1 MQFGKSEIVFHNFGF
16 FCISPACNFYIS
28 ISLNNESF
36 ETEKKTDCSRA
47 KPEWSDCHLTS
58 LE

>member
-1 MQFGKSEIVFHNFGF
+1 MQFEKSEIVFHNFVF

-36 ETEKKTDCSRA
+36 ETEKKKLIVPGQNPNGPTA
-47 KPEWSDCHLTS
+47 I
-58 LE
+58 